1 MRLGREERRHHRWT
15 EDVVDAC
22 VFCFER
28 RDAVLLF
35 LTRLADLR
43 LELVKAAA
51 ERKSISAVQN
61 VYHGILSPVE
71 VVANGT
77 RRRPTRLG
85 RHCKT

>member
-1 MRLGREERRHHRWT
+1 
-15 EDVVDAC
+15 VDAC

-28 RDAVLLF
+28 RDAVLL
-35 LTRLADLR
+35 LLARLADLR

-61 VYHGILSPVE
+61 VYQGNYPPLRW
-71 VVANGT
+71 VANGT

-85 RHCKT
+85 GIAKRELPHRAWLHVV